1 MLKLDWHIIWNIVN
15 ILVLF
20 LFMKKFLFKPVTA
33 MMEKRTQTIQDSFDE
48 AEAKKAEADR
58 LKEQYE
64 AEISTANAEAKRII
78 QASREKANQEYY
90 KRLEELEDE
99 KAKMIKE
106 ATAEI
111 ELERQNSIREA
122 QQEIATM
129 AVLAASRI
137 IGKNI
142 EDGNIGADGISKAY
156 TVRSVENVDGNIQV
170 KAQQILYLEDRIVIP
185 DATDA
190 TKSQVVNYNA
200 AGEIL

>member
-142 EDGNIGADGISKAY
+142 DINDNKQLFGDFVKEVGASK
-156 TVRSVENVDGNIQV
+156 
-170 KAQQILYLEDRIVIP
+170 
-185 DATDA
+185 
-190 TKSQVVNYNA
+190 
-200 AGEIL
+200 

>member
-1 MLKLDWHIIWNIVN
+1 MLTLDWHIIWNMIN

-78 QASREKANQEYY
+78 QAAREKANLDYY

-99 KAKMIKE
+99 KAKMVKE

-142 EDGNIGADGISKAY
+142 DINDNKQLFGDFVKEVGASK
-156 TVRSVENVDGNIQV
+156 
-170 KAQQILYLEDRIVIP
+170 
-185 DATDA
+185 
-190 TKSQVVNYNA
+190 
-200 AGEIL
+200 

>member
-1 MLKLDWHIIWNIVN
+1 MLTLDWHIIWNIVN

-142 EDGNIGADGISKAY
+142 DINDNKQLFGDFVKEVGASK
-156 TVRSVENVDGNIQV
+156 
-170 KAQQILYLEDRIVIP
+170 
-185 DATDA
+185 
-190 TKSQVVNYNA
+190 
-200 AGEIL
+200 

>member
-78 QASREKANQEYY
+78 QAAREKANLDYY

-99 KAKMIKE
+99 KAKMVKE

-142 EDGNIGADGISKAY
+142 DINDNKQLFGDFVKEVGASK
-156 TVRSVENVDGNIQV
+156 
-170 KAQQILYLEDRIVIP
+170 
-185 DATDA
+185 
-190 TKSQVVNYNA
+190 
-200 AGEIL
+200 

>member
-106 ATAEI
+106 ATAEF

-142 EDGNIGADGISKAY
+142 DINDNKQLFGDFVKEVGASK
-156 TVRSVENVDGNIQV
+156 
-170 KAQQILYLEDRIVIP
+170 
-185 DATDA
+185 
-190 TKSQVVNYNA
+190 
-200 AGEIL
+200 